1 MALPGAQI
9 GLDEF
14 HRSDPHRLQVRH
26 SEDQRLLPSGG
37 EVTPSR
43 PSSTST
49 VNRSSTRQSLR
60 SNTANGRDGDSSSG
74 GGPSQASQPATTE
87 PAASLLLK
95 KRKCWRWRHLFVN
108 PGTNEAYELHDDGA
122 TLTRIVFLRVMA
134 LFILITAIV
143 LGAIGK
149 SYDIASL
156 TVGNGILVDEDAQL
170 AAIGVINSILQL
182 LTQGALQHSFT
193 TLVTRWMTGKGQKGA
208 SLLDFELY
216 EEHQI
221 PWAAISAFKKRC
233 ELGVRKRIAWL
244 RFGGALA
251 VGICLFLLGA
261 AMNTIAIPK
270 SRWWPD
276 TRYVVP
282 DPPDDRF
289 YFTNQTSQIASVS
302 RMSLWGKAWDM
313 VRIGGPVSW
322 EMAHS
327 LAAYHSLQALGLLY
341 NTFNNAPGWR
351 SLGDNDVPAFS
362 AIRIPESSA
371 VIQSMAVHGDLAIQ
385 MYEAQKAHS
394 KHSWARYSTGWNA
407 LLLIP
412 GVLLTT
418 SCTDHSNSSS
428 SSSSSSSAGAWE
440 ATSNSNATITL
451 IIGPVTNITN
461 DNSTN
466 TFPGAT
472 CQLQVQ
478 QAQIP
483 LGQWLYSGTSNYA
496 YAIDYGENNP
506 NPALALLPKNSTS
519 QADASIAA
527 ETTSWFTAILPNLQS
542 FTSDPALLNL
552 TSLALTLAD
561 DLVSLNRGY
570 TRLDGVAAVVA
581 TVFTDM
587 ITSFDWTYS
596 AVLQEATSEA
606 ASGSNGTVQT
616 TLQGP
621 VRWQLYGSGPRLPW
635 EWTIAIVLAVAVGVH
650 VVDLGV
656 VVWSRGLREGFWL
669 SLAGMMAVAGATRGT
684 PTSSSADDAG
694 VATEGPTETRF
705 IIREE
710 KPDTLEGQA
719 GEGEEGKVVLLKAGE
734 DDDEDRYAVMRPGRK
749 YRGVG

>member
-1 MALPGAQI
+1 
-9 GLDEF
+9 
-14 HRSDPHRLQVRH
+14 
-26 SEDQRLLPSGG
+26 
-37 EVTPSR
+37 
-43 PSSTST
+43 
-49 VNRSSTRQSLR
+49 
-60 SNTANGRDGDSSSG
+60 
-74 GGPSQASQPATTE
+74 
-87 PAASLLLK
+87 
-95 KRKCWRWRHLFVN
+95 
-108 PGTNEAYELHDDGA
+108 
-122 TLTRIVFLRVMA
+122 
-134 LFILITAIV
+134 
-143 LGAIGK
+143 
-149 SYDIASL
+149 
-156 TVGNGILVDEDAQL
+156 
-170 AAIGVINSILQL
+170 
-182 LTQGALQHSFT
+182 
-193 TLVTRWMTGKGQKGA
+193 
-208 SLLDFELY
+208 
-216 EEHQI
+216 
-221 PWAAISAFKKRC
+221 
-233 ELGVRKRIAWL
+233 
-244 RFGGALA
+244 
-251 VGICLFLLGA
+251 
-261 AMNTIAIPK
+261 
-270 SRWWPD
+270 
-276 TRYVVP
+276 
-282 DPPDDRF
+282 
-289 YFTNQTSQIASVS
+289 
-302 RMSLWGKAWDM
+302 MSLWGKAWDM

-341 NTFNNAPGWR
+341 DTFNNAPGWR

-418 SCTDHSNSSS
+418 SCNDRSN
-428 SSSSSSSAGAWE
+428 SSSSSSAGAWE

-451 IIGPVTNITN
+451 IIGPVTTDN
-461 DNSTN
+461 DNSDN
-466 TFPGAT
+466 AFPGAT

-506 NPALALLPKNSTS
+506 IPALALLPKNSTS

-596 AVLQEATSEA
+596 AVLQGATSEEGG
-606 ASGSNGTVQT
+606 GSNGTVQT

-635 EWTIAIVLAVAVGVH
+635 EWTIAIVLAVAVAVH

-669 SLAGMMAVAGATRGT
+669 SVDGMMAVAGATGRT
-684 PTSSSADDAG
+684 PTPSPSASASAFAGDAG
-694 VATEGPTETRF
+694 VTKEGPTETRY
-705 IIREE
+705 IVREE

-719 GEGEEGKVVLLKAGE
+719 GAGEEGKVVLLKAGE
-734 DDDEDRYAVMRPGRK
+734 EDDEDRYAVMRPGRK

>member
-1 MALPGAQI
+1 MALPEAQI
-9 GLDEF
+9 SLDEF
-14 HRSDPHRLQVRH
+14 PRSDSHRLQVGQ
-26 SEDQRLLPSGG
+26 SDDQRLLPSSG

-43 PSSTST
+43 PSSIST
-49 VNRSSTRQSLR
+49 IDRPSSHQSLH
-60 SNTANGRDGDSSSG
+60 SNTANNRDGNPSSG
-74 GGPSQASQPATTE
+74 GGPSQASQPDTTE
-87 PAASLLLK
+87 PASSPLLK
-95 KRKCWRWRHLFVN
+95 KSQGWRWRHLFVN
-108 PGTNEAYELHDDGA
+108 PGTDEAYELHDDGA
-122 TLTRIVFLRVMA
+122 TLTRIVFLRLVA
-134 LFILITAIV
+134 LAILITAIV

-170 AAIGVINSILQL
+170 AVIGVINSILQL
-182 LTQGALQHSFT
+182 LTQGALQHSVT
-193 TLVTRWMTGKGQKGA
+193 TLITRWMTDKGQKGA

-216 EEHQI
+216 EEHQS
-221 PWAAISAFKKRC
+221 PLTAISTFKERC
-233 ELGVRKRIAWL
+233 ELGVRKHIAWL
-244 RFGGALA
+244 RLGGALA

-341 NTFNNAPGWR
+341 DTFNNAPGWR

-362 AIRIPESSA
+362 AVRIPESSA

-428 SSSSSSSAGAWE
+428 SSSSAGAWE
-440 ATSNSNATITL
+440 ATSINATINL
-451 IIGPVTNITN
+451 VIGPVTNNTS
-461 DNSTN
+461 DNSTDAF
-466 TFPGAT
+466 FPGAT
-472 CQLQVQ
+472 CQIQVQ

-496 YAIDYGENNP
+496 YAIDYGDNNP
-506 NPALALLPKNSTS
+506 NPALTLLPKNSTS

-570 TRLDGVAAVVA
+570 TRLDGVAAVVG

-596 AVLQEATSEA
+596 AVLQGASSEGV
-606 ASGSNGTVQT
+606 SGSNSTVQT

-650 VVDLGV
+650 VVDLWV

-669 SLAGMMAVAGATRGT
+669 NVDGMMAVAGGSGRAPT
-684 PTSSSADDAG
+684 PCASASAGDAG
-694 VATEGPTETRF
+694 VAKEEPKETRF
-705 IIREE
+705 IVREE
-710 KPDTLEGQA
+710 KPDALEGQE
-719 GEGEEGKVVLLKAGE
+719 GEGEAGKVVLLKAGE
-734 DDDEDRYAVMRPGRK
+734 DDDEDRYAVLRRGRK
-749 YRGVG
+749 YRGIG